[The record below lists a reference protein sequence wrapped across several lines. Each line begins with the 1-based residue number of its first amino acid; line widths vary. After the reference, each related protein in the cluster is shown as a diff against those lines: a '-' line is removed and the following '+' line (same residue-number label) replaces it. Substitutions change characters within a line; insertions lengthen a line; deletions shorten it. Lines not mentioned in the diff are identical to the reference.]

1 MLPSVTLRLLV
12 FNITTVIWNIEFS
25 ICQEIFN
32 VVTKSQ
38 VFLSEGVI
46 SEDDSQNPGFLKG
59 WLPSQMRFIQQM
71 FNNQW
76 SLELLTGWTCHCH
89 NECDHINSF
98 LFFLN
103 KPIASLSGSTAV
115 PVCSHK
121 STRATDTF
129 KRLSEW
135 ILVRWVL
142 PFKHFGNQYQ

>member
-1 MLPSVTLRLLV
+1 MLLFDCYSLTSLLLFEILTFQYVKKFSMLPLKVTSLSLWWFAKSWIFERMASLSNEI
-12 FNITTVIWNIEFS
+12 FSTTV
-25 ICQEIFN
+25 Q
-32 VVTKSQ
+32 Q
-38 VFLSEGVI
+38 PVI
-46 SEDDSQNPGFLKG
+46 ARIID
-59 WLPSQMRFIQQM
+59 WLNLP
-71 FNNQW
+71 
-76 SLELLTGWTCHCH
+76 LHCH

-135 ILVRWVL
+135 ILVRLVI